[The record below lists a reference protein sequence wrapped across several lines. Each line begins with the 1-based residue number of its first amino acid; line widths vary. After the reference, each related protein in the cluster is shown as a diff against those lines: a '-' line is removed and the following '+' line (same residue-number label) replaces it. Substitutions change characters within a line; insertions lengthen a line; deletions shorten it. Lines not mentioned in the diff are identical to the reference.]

1 MVEYLL
7 KRVGLAALVV
17 VLTAV
22 LLALAV
28 HLVPGDPAKIVLG
41 QHATPDL
48 MAQVRAEMGLDKPV
62 PRQVWDFLSGAV
74 RGDLGTDFVYQIP
87 VTTMIR
93 EAAPNTIA
101 LALMSV
107 ILSIGVGIPLG
118 ISVARRPGGT
128 LDRLTHAVAMVLIS
142 APPYV
147 TALVLLLLFAV
158 RLRWFPAL
166 GAGSGSDPWDYLL
179 HLLLPAIALSAFWWG
194 YLPRLVRATMLEVM
208 TAPYIRSAR
217 AFGVGERV
225 VFYKFA
231 LRNAIVP
238 VVALLGLLL
247 GYTLTGTVYAEIIF
261 GRQGLG
267 SLALSALSQR
277 DWPVIRAVVL
287 AYALFFTLGNLLA
300 DIAHRCLDPR
310 VTIGE
315 AMDGPV

>member
-1 MVEYLL
+1 MFEYVL
-7 KRVGLAALVV
+7 KRIGLAALVV
-17 VLTAV
+17 VLSAV

-48 MAQVRAEMGLDKPV
+48 IAQVRADMGLDKPL
-62 PRQVWDFLSGAV
+62 PQQVWDFLSGAV
-74 RGDLGTDFVYQIP
+74 RGDFGTDFVYQVP
-87 VTTMIR
+87 VSQELR
-93 EAAPNTIA
+93 DAAVGTIA
-101 LALMSV
+101 LALTSV
-107 ILSIGVGIPLG
+107 VLSIGVGIPLG
-118 ISVARRPGGT
+118 IAVARRPGGV

-147 TALVLLLLFAV
+147 TALVLLLVFAV

-166 GAGSGSDPWDYLL
+166 GTGSVSNPWDYLL

-217 AFGVGERV
+217 AFGVGERA
-225 VFYKFA
+225 VFYKLA

-238 VVALLGLLL
+238 VVALLGLMV
-247 GYTLTGTVYAEIIF
+247 GYTLTGTVYAEVIF

-287 AYALFFTLGNLLA
+287 AYAVFFTIGNLLA

-310 VTIGE
+310 VTVSE
-315 AMDGPV
+315 AMEVTV